1 MPTATTTPGPRV
13 GTGWRVTVVLAG
25 TIVIWGL
32 MVWLSTA
39 VWGDEVGPARR
50 ISSALFVLALTV
62 PMIVVVRRFLD
73 RRPWSTLRLE
83 MGPSLWRPLL
93 IGVGSFVVPSAIGL
107 GVANAAGWV
116 RITTDLPPATLVGAV
131 AFTVLTVLLLEAI
144 PEEVIFRGYVYRT
157 LSASVAPVRAVL
169 IQAVLF
175 ALLGTTLWVTTTG
188 WGVIAE
194 RGSLFLVMGV
204 VLGIQRLVSD
214 SVWTP
219 IGFHLGFQV
228 VAQSLLTNPAVQT
241 SSALVVTVAGIVPG
255 FVFSVAITRFFIR
268 RKTNWT
274 LPEPDASL

>member
-1 MPTATTTPGPRV
+1 MPSVTTTPGPRV
-13 GTGWRVTVVLAG
+13 GTGWRVTVVLAA

-50 ISSALFVLALTV
+50 ISSALFVIALTV

-73 RRPWSTLRLE
+73 RRPWSTLRLQT
-83 MGPSLWRPLL
+83 GPSLWRPLL
-93 IGVGSFVVPSAIGL
+93 VGVGSFVIPSAIGL
-107 GVANAAGWV
+107 GVASAAGWV
-116 RITTDLPPATLVGAV
+116 RITTDLSPATLVGAV
-131 AFTVLTVLLLEAI
+131 AFTVVTVLLLEAI
-144 PEEVIFRGYVYRT
+144 PEELIFRGYVYRT
-157 LSASVAPVRAVL
+157 LSASIAPVRAVL
-169 IQAVLF
+169 IQAVVF
-175 ALLGTTLWVTTTG
+175 ALLGTTLWVATTG
-188 WGVIAE
+188 WSVIVE

-204 VLGIQRLVSD
+204 VLGIQRLVSG

-241 SSALVVTVAGIVPG
+241 SSAMVVTVAGIVPG
-255 FVFSVAITRFFIR
+255 FIFSVAITRFFIR
-268 RKTNWT
+268 RKVNWI